1 VPVVLIPT
9 TGSPAFLMLGRDILY
24 SRFPLVEV
32 IPVGSFR
39 NRRNIM
45 SSREIDR
52 LYREVLI
59 GSLVRALRVNL
70 TPVKGRIAA
79 GSPITHRMLAYLKEN
94 KLRPTNTVLR
104 TILRVIYVL
113 KYQVPTPI
121 SERSKSGT
129 RSPIVSE
136 SPKLR
141 RHKFHNQ

>member
-1 VPVVLIPT
+1 M
-9 TGSPAFLMLGRDILY
+9 F
-24 SRFPLVEV
+24 
-32 IPVGSFR
+32 
-39 NRRNIM
+39 
-45 SSREIDR
+45 SREIDR

-79 GSPITHRMLAYLKEN
+79 RSPITHTMLAYLKEN
-94 KLRPTNTVLR
+94 KLRPTNTVR

-136 SPKLR
+136 SQKLR